1 MNRYI
6 INSSYNK
13 IELYFDNKP
22 NEKILSLLKQNGWR
36 WNQFDKNWSARKT
49 EENLYFAKKVCP
61 SNATPKVSASTQKVI
76 PAINTV
82 SFGQVSDAGETVGVV
97 ISKNNG
103 RFNIT
108 SSKNMIKCVDCGKF
122 ISIHSLFCVSCG
134 CSISHIVQTLFDE
147 QARIKIKEIEQEILA
162 EKKKQAEHNAE
173 KERLKD
179 KIRRMSNSYE
189 DYSLIYEDPT
199 IEELEELCEKIEASN
214 QKSRNIEK
222 FPVTCAKV
230 LEFKNI
236 DVSLLTPDAVS
247 RISDRCANFDDVSKK
262 IREEI
267 KKSAPIAFRKM
278 ISSYADDDSTVKKLW
293 VAYWK
298 YISLSNNVSMG
309 ISLDLDDV
317 YVKVEGQQKKITTN
331 FLHKLKEVFEKKAR
345 EYLNKAYNEQSVL
358 IDANACKKYLIYSD
372 LSSNKYVGN
381 KVDEIAAFELLNDY
395 KVADSDYLFRKVKIT
410 EKDSIVGT
418 SFEEHCSLDYKH
430 FLVSIPPHRYVLGCP
445 FLHTYEIVIAEVS
458 IINKNKLEEKKTLL
472 MAYCEECDKYYIY
485 EKVFLSL
492 IMSGAI
498 KAKTILSSKSGA
510 GDLTSMS
517 PESLLRKCGY
527 TVNANDNLSD
537 EARQEILSGVIENKL
552 YTPAG
557 IVAHLRLQIN
567 LSANVVSRDMSVAI
581 SKWQDDIEFINSNY

>member
-134 CSISHIVQTLFDE
+134 CSISHVVQTLFDE

-189 DYSLIYEDPT
+189 DYSLIYEQNLDTEIVIPERGVKKQLVDMALENAKET
-199 IEELEELCEKIEASN
+199 LETRLSFILKEKEPLEELQELLGLDYLKRIEIFDNSN
-214 QKSRNIEK
+214 TFGEM
-222 FPVTCAKV
+222 PVSGMV
-230 LEFKNI
+230 
-236 DVSLLTPDAVS
+236 V
-247 RISDRCANFDDVSKK
+247 
-262 IREEI
+262 
-267 KKSAPIAFRKM
+267 
-278 ISSYADDDSTVKKLW
+278 
-293 VAYWK
+293 
-298 YISLSNNVSMG
+298 YIHG
-309 ISLDLDDV
+309 
-317 YVKVEGQQKKITTN
+317 
-331 FLHKLKEVFEKKAR
+331 KKAR
-345 EYLNKAYNEQSVL
+345 KEYR
-358 IDANACKKYLIYSD
+358 KYLVKTVEED
-372 LSSNKYVGN
+372 V
-381 KVDEIAAFELLNDY
+381 ELL
-395 KVADSDYLFRKVKIT
+395 F
-410 EKDSIVGT
+410 
-418 SFEEHCSLDYKH
+418 
-430 FLVSIPPHRYVLGCP
+430 
-445 FLHTYEIVIAEVS
+445 
-458 IINKNKLEEKKTLL
+458 
-472 MAYCEECDKYYIY
+472 
-485 EKVFLSL
+485 SL
-492 IMSGAI
+492 I
-498 KAKTILSSKSGA
+498 
-510 GDLTSMS
+510 
-517 PESLLRKCGY
+517 
-527 TVNANDNLSD
+527 N
-537 EARQEILSGVIENKL
+537 
-552 YTPAG
+552 
-557 IVAHLRLQIN
+557 
-567 LSANVVSRDMSVAI
+567 AI
-581 SKWQDDIEFINSNY
+581 S